1 MKWPTVVARSRGLSL
16 ALALDRVGAIVSAM
30 NGVDTFGSQLR
41 DALAR
46 ALDDRRIK
54 DLALALDF
62 SLTLEL
68 KRSAN
73 ARFVGNADIH
83 TLKKALANAV
93 RRAHSLHRTL
103 NRYRERGLISVIDL
117 DRSRELAGDIFDDL
131 QALIVRLH

>member
-1 MKWPTVVARSRGLSL
+1 MNWHTAVARSRGLSL

-41 DALAR
+41 DALVR
-46 ALDDRRIK
+46 ALDERRIK

-62 SLTLEL
+62 SLALEL

-73 ARFVGNADIH
+73 TRLIGNANAH

-93 RRAHSLHRTL
+93 RRARSLHRTL
-103 NRYRERGLISVIDL
+103 NRYRERRLISVIDL
-117 DRSRELAGDIFDDL
+117 DRSCELAGGVFNDL
-131 QALIVRLH
+131 QASIVRLR